1 MPDKNTDRRTFL
13 VAGAAT
19 AALAST
25 SSWLPTTVQGQEPAV
40 KQFLDT
46 PGAKVNLPVSAAK
59 EPFTVEF
66 IKEARKQFSNFHLQM
81 GGDHALY
88 YLGHISEFRS
98 HCHCAPH
105 ETYKPLEIVIDE
117 KVGQLRQKTSQG
129 ELTLDEYVDHK
140 LFRLQ
145 GIMLL
150 HKGKVVYQKFPG
162 MNPTDRHVWAS
173 STKTTVGLVVAMLA
187 EEGKVDVSKP
197 VTDYVSALKGTD
209 WDDVPVID
217 VLNHTS
223 GIDNEETDKAIL
235 SPDSVVVRFFSAF
248 FGSPNPA
255 TGKIEDWIDVTR
267 SMKRLKGEK
276 PGDRNRY
283 SSTNTAV
290 LTRLVEEIEQL
301 PWAAVFEKRVWSR
314 VGARFSADFMLAP
327 DGTAAAF
334 GMLSTTLEDFAKYGL
349 LYTPSWPKV
358 AHERVISPEVLKRI
372 QNGGNPKSFEGSAKA
387 KGGPGAFNELPLGQ
401 SYQFDFSFKGG
412 ALYKGGN
419 LGQALYVDPA
429 RDFVGVAFSANPYVP
444 PYGEFKAPAFMRAAA
459 KMMGGEE

>member
-1 MPDKNTDRRTFL
+1 MYHENPDRRRFL

-19 AALAST
+19 AAAA
-25 SSWLPTTVQGQEPAV
+25 WLPSAASGQAPEL
-40 KQFLDT
+40 KQFLDA
-46 PGAKVNLPVSAAK
+46 PGAKVTLPVSAAK
-59 EPFTVEF
+59 QPFTIDF
-66 IKEARKQFSNFHLQM
+66 IQEARQQFSNFHLQM

-88 YLGHISEFRS
+88 YLGHIHEFRP
-98 HCHCAPH
+98 HCHSAPNAD
-105 ETYKPLEIVIDE
+105 YKPLEIAIDE
-117 KVGQLRQKTSQG
+117 KVGKLRQKTDKG
-129 ELTLDEYVDHK
+129 EMTLDEYVDHK

-162 MNPTDRHVWAS
+162 MNTTDRHVWAS

-197 VTDYVSALKGTD
+197 VTSYVSYLKGTD
-209 WDDVPVID
+209 WDEAPVID

-223 GIDNEETDKAIL
+223 GMDNEETDEAIL
-235 SPDSVVVRFFSAF
+235 NPGSVVVRFFSAI
-248 FGSPNPA
+248 FGSPNPL
-255 TGKIEDWIDVTR
+255 TGKVEDWIDVTR
-267 SMKRLKGEK
+267 DMKRLKGEK

-283 SSTNTAV
+283 SSANTAV
-290 LTRLVEEIEQL
+290 LTKLVEEVERL
-301 PWAAVFEKRVWSR
+301 PWASVFEKRVWSK

-349 LYTPSWPKV
+349 LFTPSWQKA
-358 AHERVISPEVLKRI
+358 AHEWVISPDVLKRI
-372 QNGGNPKSFEGSAKA
+372 QVGGNPKSFVGSAKA
-387 KGGPGAFNELPLGQ
+387 KGAPGTFNEEPLGQ

-429 RDFVGVAFSANPYVP
+429 RDFVGVAFSVNPYIP
-444 PYGEFKAPAFMRAAA
+444 PYGEFKAPAYMRAAA
-459 KMMGGEE
+459 KMLGGED

>member
-1 MPDKNTDRRTFL
+1 MSDANPDRRRFL

-19 AALAST
+19 AAAAS
-25 SSWLPTTVQGQEPAV
+25 LPSTALGQAPEL
-40 KQFLDT
+40 KQFLDA
-46 PGAKVNLPVSAAK
+46 PGAKVTLPVSAAK
-59 EPFTVEF
+59 QPFTVDF

-88 YLGHISEFRS
+88 YLGHISEFRPHS
-98 HCHCAPH
+98 QSAPH
-105 ETYKPLEIVIDE
+105 AEYKPLEIAIDE
-117 KVGQLRQKTSQG
+117 KVGKLRQKTDKG
-129 ELTLDEYVDHK
+129 ELTLDEYVEHK

-145 GIMLL
+145 GIVLL

-187 EEGKVDVSKP
+187 QEGKVDVSKP
-197 VTDYVSALKGTD
+197 VTTYVTSLKGTG
-209 WDDVPVID
+209 WDEVPVVD

-223 GIDNEETDKAIL
+223 GMDNEETEEAIL
-235 SPDSVVVRFFSAF
+235 NPKSVVVRFFSAF
-248 FGSPNPA
+248 FGSPNPG
-255 TGKIEDWIDVTR
+255 TGKVEDWIDVTR
-267 SMKRLKGEK
+267 DMRPLKGEK

-290 LTRLVEEIEQL
+290 LTRLVEDVERL
-301 PWAAVFEKRVWSR
+301 PWAAVFEKRVWSKL
-314 VGARFSADFMLAP
+314 GARFSADFMLAP

-334 GMLSTTLEDFAKYGL
+334 GMLSTTLEDFAKYAL
-349 LYTPSWPKV
+349 LFTPSWQKA

-372 QNGGNPKSFEGSAKA
+372 QNGGNPKSFVGSAKG
-387 KGGPGAFNELPLGQ
+387 KGASEVFNEEPLGQ

-429 RDFVGVAFSANPYVP
+429 RDFVGVAFSANPYVAS
-444 PYGEFKAPAFMRAAA
+444 YGEFKAPAFMRAAA
-459 KMMGGEE
+459 KLLGGEQ